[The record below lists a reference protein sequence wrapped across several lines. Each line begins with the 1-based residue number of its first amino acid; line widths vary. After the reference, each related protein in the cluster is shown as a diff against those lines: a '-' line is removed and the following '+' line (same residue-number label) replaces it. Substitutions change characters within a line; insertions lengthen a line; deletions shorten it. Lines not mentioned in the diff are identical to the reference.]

1 MTYSLYFLLPIFIL
15 LQDGKPQGA
24 GAPANKQFSAKDK
37 SIVYFSSDNGNSWQ
51 DKSDGLPA
59 PIVVTDIAVSGDMLA
74 ILSKQQ
80 DIYLYDF
87 VKVKWQRLA
96 SKPAISTD
104 LDALFIRNNNFITGT
119 HGDGIFVSANNGA
132 KWTSMNAGLG
142 NLTIRKL
149 VEIDNKLYAGTNGGL
164 YVYLDKEN
172 KWVLEFGTGSLQVNG
187 ITALDGEIFIGTN
200 QGVFKSI
207 KGLNNWIKVLPNQ
220 SLHNISADAQTVY
233 AMVYSELFV
242 SNDKGRS
249 WQSDQRGMPTG
260 MYSFHVT
267 RKDNALFVAQWDG
280 VYRKSGGSSWILASK
295 GMPAKFPVTELKVF
309 KNLIIAGS
317 SGWVNK

>member
-1 MTYSLYFLLPIFIL
+1 MIFKLCCIIPIIVFCI
-15 LQDGKPQGA
+15 GSGT
-24 GAPANKQFSAKDK
+24 GK

-59 PIVVTDIAVSGDMLA
+59 PIVLTDIAVSADILA
-74 ILSKQQ
+74 IASKQQ
-80 DIYLYDF
+80 GIYVYDF
-87 VKVKWQRLA
+87 VKLKWMPLA
-96 SKPAISTD
+96 AKPATNSD
-104 LDALFIRNNNFITGT
+104 LDALYVRDNNFIAGT
-119 HGDGIFVSANNGA
+119 HGDGVFVSNSNGA
-132 KWTSMNAGLG
+132 KWKAMNAGLG

-149 VEIDNKLYAGTNGGL
+149 VEIDHQLYAGTNGGL

-172 KWVLEFGTGSLQVNG
+172 KWVLEFGTVSLQVNG
-187 ITALDGEIFIGTN
+187 ITVLDGEIFIGTN
-200 QGVFKSI
+200 QGVYKSI
-207 KGLNNWIKVLPNQ
+207 KGMNNWIKIMPNQ
-220 SLHNISADAQTVY
+220 SLHNISADDKTVY

-242 SNDKGRS
+242 STDKGRS
-249 WQSDQRGMPTG
+249 WQSDQRGMPAG

-280 VYRKSGGSSWILASK
+280 VYRKSGGSSWTLTSK
-295 GMPAKFPVTELKVF
+295 GMPSKFPVTELKVF

>member
-1 MTYSLYFLLPIFIL
+1 MMTVKLYCIITFIVFCI
-15 LQDGKPQGA
+15 GSGT
-24 GAPANKQFSAKDK
+24 DK
-37 SIVYFSSDNGNSWQ
+37 SIVYFSSDNGNSWV

-59 PIVVTDIAVSGDMLA
+59 PIVVPDFAVSGDMLA
-74 ILSKQQ
+74 LASKQQ
-80 DIYLYDF
+80 GIYLYDF
-87 VKVKWQRLA
+87 GKVKWQRLA
-96 SKPAISTD
+96 GKPATSTD
-104 LDALFIRNNNFITGT
+104 LDALFIKNNNFITGT

-132 KWTSMNAGLG
+132 TWQAMNSGLG
-142 NLTIRKL
+142 NLTIRKI
-149 VEIDNKLYAGTNGGL
+149 VEI
-164 YVYLDKEN
+164 EN
-172 KWVLEFGTGSLQVNG
+172 VLEFGTGSLQVNG

-207 KGLNNWIKVLPNQ
+207 KGLNNWIKILPNQ
-220 SLHNISADAQTVY
+220 SLHNISSDDKTVY

-242 SNDKGRS
+242 STDKGRS
-249 WQSDQRGMPTG
+249 WQSDQRGMPAG

-280 VYRKSGGSSWILASK
+280 VYRKYGGSNWTLASK

-309 KNLIIAGS
+309 KNLLMAGS